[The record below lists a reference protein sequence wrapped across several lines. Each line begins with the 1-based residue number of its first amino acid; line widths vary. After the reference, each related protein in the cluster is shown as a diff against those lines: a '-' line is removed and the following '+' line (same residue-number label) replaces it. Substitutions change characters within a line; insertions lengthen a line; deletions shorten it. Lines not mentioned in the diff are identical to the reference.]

1 MDILAAIVVTNWPL
15 NHRYCW
21 PSKGSIKL
29 SLLIPLVLNEL
40 GQGTRGSIALFQNCE
55 GQGKVPVGPI

>member
-15 NHRYCW
+15 NHRYCC
-21 PSKGSIKL
+21 PSKVSIEL

-40 GQGTRGSIALFQNCE
+40 GQGTRSSMALLENCE
-55 GQGKVPVGPI
+55 GQGSCI